1 MTILIMVIAESE
13 EELQRRCKKVES
25 RIMGMQMKIRNLANL
40 VRNAFKSITPFNI
53 LDEKIRKIANRNVP
67 LSTFVGGL
75 PFASSG
81 FNDGTGYYF
90 AKDTDGGIVVLDSW
104 KRGGDRTNSNYVI
117 MGTAGVGKST
127 VAKHLMLNEYM
138 KGTRVITIDV
148 EREYKNLT
156 ENVDGDWLNVGSGAG
171 GIINPLQIKAVPLDD
186 EQEQEKVFKDEGKG
200 LGAMA
205 LHFQTLRT
213 FFKLLFPELTSL
225 QIALLEETLEE
236 LYNKFNIYWNTDIS
250 KFRNI
255 DFPIMYDLYE
265 LINKKVV
272 TTEESQKKQDYEILQ
287 SLIRTIAIGA
297 DSALFNGYTSVQAD
311 TNFICLD
318 THNLQDASER
328 VKKAQYFNILT
339 YCWELMSKDKEQKTM
354 LVCDEAYLLIDPQVP
369 QSLVFLRNIAKR
381 CRKYEGSLVVI
392 SHSICDFLDDSVK
405 MYGQA
410 ILDMATYKIL
420 MGTDGKNLEE
430 TTELFKLSEYQT
442 DFLYAK
448 KRSYAIFI
456 IGAYRILVKFDIFP
470 YEFNYYGKGGGR

>member
-1 MTILIMVIAESE
+1 
-13 EELQRRCKKVES
+13 
-25 RIMGMQMKIRNLANL
+25 MGMQMKIRNLASL
-40 VRNAFKSITPFNI
+40 VRNAFKSITPFNV

-75 PFASSG
+75 PFASNG
-81 FNDGTGYYF
+81 FNDNDGYYF
-90 AKDTDGGIVVLDSW
+90 ARDTEGGIVVLDSW

-127 VAKHLMLNEYM
+127 VAKHLILNEYM
-138 KGTRVITIDV
+138 TNTKVISIDP
-148 EREYKNLT
+148 EREYKELT
-156 ENVDGDWLNVGSGAG
+156 ENLEGDWLNVGSGAG
-171 GIINPLQIKAVPLDD
+171 GIINPLQIKDVPLDD
-186 EQEQEKVFKDEGKG
+186 ENEENKAFRDEGKG

-213 FFKLLFPELTSL
+213 FFKLLFPDLTSI
-225 QIALLEETLEE
+225 QVALLEETLEE
-236 LYNKFNIYWNTDIS
+236 LYNNFNIKWNTDI
-250 KFRNI
+250 KEFRNI
-255 DFPIMYDLYE
+255 DFPIMVDLYE
-265 LINKKVV
+265 LINKKVLRN
-272 TTEESQKKQDYEILQ
+272 EEHSKIQDYQVLQ

-297 DSALFNGYTSVQAD
+297 DSALFNGYTSIE
-311 TNFICLD
+311 TKTRCICLD
-318 THNLQDASER
+318 THNLQNASER

-339 YCWELMSKDKEQKTM
+339 YCWELISKDKEEKTM

-381 CRKYEGSLVVI
+381 CRKYEGSLCII
-392 SHSICDFLDDSVK
+392 SHSIVDFLDDSVK

-430 TTELFKLSEYQT
+430 TKELFKLSEYQN
-442 DFLYAK
+442 DFLYSK
-448 KRSYAIFI
+448 KRGYGIFI

-470 YEFNYYGKGGGR
+470 FEFAYYGKAGGR